1 MTLLAAATYLKTL
14 REAYGISQDEV
25 ARSLGT
31 STRVVGGWER
41 AETDPASSSLAA
53 FTRFVHASAEHVVT
67 LLINPDATQDDGV
80 RLAHQWLE
88 QSKQRFL
95 DELTTHSADEPLR
108 DLLTILRSFSANPR
122 KLGQLL
128 GYAER
133 LLDEDSVRRRGRPI
147 TSR

>member
-1 MTLLAAATYLKTL
+1 MALLAAATYLKTI
-14 REAYGISQDEV
+14 REARGISQYEV
-25 ARSLGT
+25 ATSLGT

-41 AETDPASSSLAA
+41 AESDPASTSLAA
-53 FTRFVHASAEHVVT
+53 FTRFVRASAEHVVT
-67 LLINPDATQDDGV
+67 LLINPDATQDDAV
-80 RLAHQWLE
+80 QLAHEWLE
-88 QSKQRFL
+88 QSKQQFL
-95 DELTTHSADEPLR
+95 DELDSASTDEQLR
-108 DLLTILRSFSANPR
+108 DLLTILRSFSSNPR

>member
-1 MTLLAAATYLKTL
+1 MALLAAATYLKTI
-14 REAYGISQDEV
+14 REARGISQYEV
-25 ARSLGT
+25 ATGLGT

-53 FTRFVHASAEHVVT
+53 FTRFIHASAEHVVS
-67 LLINPDATQDDGV
+67 LLIDPNATQADGV
-80 RLAHQWLE
+80 RLAQEWLE
-88 QSKQRFL
+88 QSKQQFL
-95 DELTTHSADEPLR
+95 NELDSASSDEQLH
-108 DLLTILRSFSANPR
+108 DLLTILRSFSSNPR

>member
-1 MTLLAAATYLKTL
+1 MALLAAATYLKTI
-14 REAYGISQDEV
+14 REAHGISQDEV

-41 AETDPASSSLAA
+41 AEADPASTSLAA

-67 LLINPDATQDDGV
+67 LLINPDATQADAV
-80 RLAHQWLE
+80 QLAHEWLE
-88 QSKQRFL
+88 QSKQQFL
-95 DELTTHSADEPLR
+95 NQLDRASTDDQLR
-108 DLLTILRSFSANPR
+108 DVLTILRSFSSNPR